1 MSVVRQ
7 DKLED
12 HKVFLSQIGYLAIIN
27 GKGPFSGLFAQSAIG
42 QYTVRE
48 DIKDVT
54 VGDEAYNGAEWGT
67 VTAKGGDAA
76 GGFSFTVKYSHTILP
91 QGQDPATWNPAR
103 TVVYTSMLPAAANV
117 TGFPTTNQWQKLASI
132 GVVVVKPTNGSIP
145 TSQTI
150 ALESAAPTIQ
160 QGGPA
165 TSLDFNVAAV
175 SVQKTVDGVA
185 SGSPVI
191 ANASGVASVPNGNTT
206 GQVIRFVVSKTG
218 HNTVTFGPYTVIA
231 P

>member
-1 MSVVRQ
+1 MSAVRQ
-7 DKLED
+7 ETLED

-42 QYTVRE
+42 QYSVRE

-54 VGDEAYNGAEWGT
+54 VGDEAYNGSEWGT
-67 VTAKGGDAA
+67 VTAKGGDTA

-103 TVVYTSMLPAAANV
+103 SVVYTSMLPAAANV

-132 GVVVVKPTNGSIP
+132 GVVVVKPTNPSIATNP
-145 TSQTI
+145 AI
-150 ALESAAPTIQ
+150 VLESAAPTIQ

-165 TSLDFNVAAV
+165 TSLDFNIGGV
-175 SVQKTVDGVA
+175 SVQKTVGGANSGTPVVA
-185 SGSPVI
+185 NG
-191 ANASGVASVPNGNTT
+191 SGVASIPNGATT
-206 GQVIRFVVSKTG
+206 GQLVRFVVSKAG
-218 HNTVTFGPYTVIA
+218 YNTVTFGPYTVIA